1 MPRSASTLT
10 VRVAIH
16 APDAVIRVGLANHL
30 QFDRR
35 ITEVPPSSTG
45 EADVTVVAV
54 DSADAGTLDV
64 LAALSDRGDSRFVLV
79 VGRQWQTNIFTAV
92 DRGVRAVLWRDSF
105 TPAAFVRALITVAEG
120 GGSFPPALQGVLM
133 EQVQWTHRK
142 VLTPHGL
149 TASGVTPRE
158 ADVLRLIADGKEL
171 SEIAELL
178 SYSERTIKYIL
189 SGLMKRLELR
199 NRAHAVAHAIR
210 SGLI

>member
-1 MPRSASTLT
+1 MPQPALTLT

-16 APDAVIRVGLANHL
+16 ATDPVIRAGLANHL

-35 ITEVPPSSTG
+35 ITEVPPGRTS

-54 DSADAGTLDV
+54 DSADAGTLEV
-64 LAALSDRGDSRFVLV
+64 LAALSDRRETRFVLV
-79 VGRQWQTNIFTAV
+79 VGRQWRADISAAV
-92 DRGVRAVLWRDSF
+92 DRGVRAVMWRDTF
-105 TPAAFVRALITVAEG
+105 TSAAFVRALITVAEG

-133 EQVQWTHRK
+133 EQVQWTNRE
-142 VLTPHGL
+142 VLTPNGL